1 MPPHSKAFGLVFEAV
16 SPKLGKTR
24 MRLLWHSSI
33 SWLLC
38 FAPGDATGTA
48 PSEIQV
54 THQARSLQPGE
65 VVLLKAQ
72 SREPLRR
79 LTASAFGRSFPL
91 FTDAKGLAWT
101 GLIGIDLETKP
112 GRHTVRLR
120 GTDANGGTVLAE
132 DTFTVTAKTFPTR
145 RLTVDE
151 KFVNPPQQALAR
163 IREES
168 ARMRAIF
175 DTVTPR
181 RYWSGS
187 FSLPVPGPVISAFGK
202 RSVYNGQPRSP
213 HAGTDFQGASGTPIH
228 APNAGKVVLASALY
242 YSGNTVILDH
252 GLGLYSYFGH
262 MSSFSVKEGDQ
273 VNSGEVVGKV
283 GATGVVTGPHL
294 HWSVRLA
301 GTRVDPMS
309 LIHVLT
315 DK

>member
-1 MPPHSKAFGLVFEAV
+1 
-16 SPKLGKTR
+16 
-24 MRLLWHSSI
+24 MRFSSI
-33 SWLLC
+33 ALLLC
-38 FAPGDATGTA
+38 LAPGGTA
-48 PSEIQV
+48 GIATSEIKV

-72 SREPLRR
+72 SREPLRQ
-79 LTASAFGRSFPL
+79 LTASAFERQFPL
-91 FTDAKGLAWT
+91 FTDEKSLAWM

-112 GRHTVRLR
+112 GRHTVKLR
-120 GTDANGGTVLAE
+120 GTGAGGGTVLAE

-168 ARMRAIF
+168 ARVRAVF

-213 HAGTDFQGASGTPIH
+213 HSGTDFQGAAGTPIR

-262 MSSFSVKEGDQ
+262 MSAFSVKEGDQ
-273 VNSGEVVGKV
+273 VKPGEVVGKV

-301 GTRVDPMS
+301 GTRVDPLS
-309 LIHVLT
+309 LIRVLAGR
-315 DK
+315 

>member
-1 MPPHSKAFGLVFEAV
+1 
-16 SPKLGKTR
+16 
-24 MRLLWHSSI
+24 MRLLCYLSVLG
-33 SWLLC
+33 LLC
-38 FAPGDATGTA
+38 LAPGNA
-48 PSEIQV
+48 PGAAALQIQV

-65 VVLLKAQ
+65 VVLLRAR
-72 SREPLRR
+72 SRNPLRR
-79 LTASAFGRSFPL
+79 LTASAFGRQFPL
-91 FTDAKGLAWT
+91 FTDEKSLAWT

-112 GRHTVRLR
+112 GRHTVRLQ
-120 GTDANGGTVLAE
+120 GISASGGTVLSE
-132 DTFTVTAKTFPTR
+132 DTLTVTAKTFPTR

-163 IREES
+163 IQEES
-168 ARMRAIF
+168 VRVRAVF
-175 DTVTPR
+175 DTITPR

-187 FSLPVPGPVISAFGK
+187 FSLPVPGPVISVFGK

-213 HAGTDFQGASGTPIH
+213 HSGTDFQGATGTPIR

-262 MSSFSVKEGDQ
+262 LSTFSVDEGDQ
-273 VNSGEVVGKV
+273 VKPGEVVGKV

-309 LIHVLT
+309 LIRVLAG
-315 DK
+315 K